1 MIRETNQKAKLNA
14 ERKQRNYERYVW
26 TMTKTKGEGPITDI
40 IIHPY
45 KKNEPIAVTIERGP
59 RVHERYSQFRPS
71 DFGIKEWDMME
82 LEKVAKSL
90 GINHQEALESQ
101 GLAIPKQTQTI
112 GRKRKAVGQEPE
124 DFIAALHCNRA
135 PPAGVKFVPNKVI
148 KVPEYGI
155 FFIDELKE
163 KAFQRVSDIHLVE
176 TTTLLA
182 YKLMARNFKSPENEE
197 FMVLMDKMMN
207 ERPDKHILLTKKA
220 KLELMGIKEV

>member
-1 MIRETNQKAKLNA
+1 M
-14 ERKQRNYERYVW
+14 
-26 TMTKTKGEGPITDI
+26 
-40 IIHPY
+40 
-45 KKNEPIAVTIERGP
+45 RGTSN
-59 RVHERYSQFRPS
+59 R
-71 DFGIKEWDMME
+71 
-82 LEKVAKSL
+82 A
-90 GINHQEALESQ
+90 
-101 GLAIPKQTQTI
+101 QTI
-112 GRKRKAVGQEPE
+112 GKKRKAVGQEPE

-155 FFIDELKE
+155 FFMDELKE

-182 YKLMARNFKSPENEE
+182 YKLMARNYKSPENEE
-197 FMVLMDKMMN
+197 FMMLMDKMMN